1 MDKVLKKEKSQIN
14 RTMNAVIKNDK
25 KVDKKMDK
33 MKKKGC

>member
-1 MDKVLKKEKSQIN
+1 MDKILSKEKKAITK
-14 RTMNAVIKNDK
+14 TMNAVIKNDK